1 MRTKH
6 MTLFA
11 RGVITVL
18 AAFGLAVSLV
28 NLSGL
33 TLGRVDELAGIV
45 TALALAHLARNAP
58 SKAE

>member
-1 MRTKH
+1 